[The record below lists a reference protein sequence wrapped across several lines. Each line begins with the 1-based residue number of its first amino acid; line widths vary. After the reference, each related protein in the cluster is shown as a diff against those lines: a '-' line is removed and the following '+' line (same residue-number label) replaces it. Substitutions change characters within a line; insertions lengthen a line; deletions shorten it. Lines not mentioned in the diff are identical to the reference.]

1 MIGREDRRECFLS
14 LILSKMYCQYL
25 TKEAVEGFGDFKIGG
40 QVTRT
45 VKHVDDLVLL

>member
-1 MIGREDRRECFLS
+1 MFLS
-14 LILSKMYCQYL
+14 PILFKLYYQYL
-25 TKEAVEGFGDFKIGG
+25 PKEAVKGFGDFKIGG